1 MDLSTPSIPRRVR
14 GRSDV
19 ILLHRLPNRLRL
31 GLPALRDGRT
41 PSPIP
46 TESGED
52 VSGGGLAEAL
62 ETAVGA
68 VEGVTNACAN
78 PVTGT
83 LLVEHDGAPGREAA
97 ILAALYDVL
106 PAIPSAI
113 EEPRLLA
120 DLRRAGHALDE
131 ATLRTSN
138 GWIDLKTTTALL
150 LGLYGVSLLLTER
163 PFRLPSGLTMVW
175 WAYNSMRQLAQES
188 RR

>member
-1 MDLSTPSIPRRVR
+1 MNSSTPSIPRTVR

-31 GLPALRDGRT
+31 GLPALRNGRT
-41 PSPIP
+41 PPPAP
-46 TESGED
+46 TEAEED
-52 VSGGGLAEAL
+52 TTAPSLAEAV

-68 VEGVTNACAN
+68 VEGVTNARAN

-83 LLVEHDGAPGREAA
+83 LLVEHDGASGREAA

-106 PAIPSAI
+106 PAIPSTI
-113 EEPRLLA
+113 EGPRLLS
-120 DLRRAGHALDE
+120 DLRRAADALDQ
-131 ATLRTSN
+131 ATLRTTD
-138 GWIDLKTTTALL
+138 GWIDLKTATALL
-150 LGLYGVSLLLTER
+150 LGLYGVSMLLTER

-175 WAYNSMRQLAQES
+175 WAYNSMRQLSQES